1 MLQEVLVYRALQ
13 VLMGGQDGKSQKVK
27 EEIQA
32 TLVSEACPDRQVPM
46 EWTLYQGWWEKG
58 ADLVSPDNQ
67 VSRDQRVSWEIV
79 GLQDPL
85 A

>member
-32 TLVSEACPDRQVPM
+32 TLVSEACPDRQVSM
-46 EWTLYQGWWEKG
+46 E
-58 ADLVSPDNQ
+58 
-67 VSRDQRVSWEIV
+67 
-79 GLQDPL
+79 
-85 A
+85 